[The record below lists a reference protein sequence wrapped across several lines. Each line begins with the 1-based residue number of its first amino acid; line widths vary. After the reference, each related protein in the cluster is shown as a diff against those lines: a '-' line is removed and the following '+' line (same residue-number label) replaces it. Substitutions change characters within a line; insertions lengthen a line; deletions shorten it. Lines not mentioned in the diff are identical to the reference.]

1 MQSKE
6 ERLGGGLG
14 GSLLNRIGNPLVI
27 PKPFIPIE
35 RLNMN
40 GFEELFFP
48 LLPQSS
54 NQFSREEYQREKK
67 RKKKTLTQTGTYPS
81 VNGGSVIEHQR
92 LFSNAILLCD
102 I

>member
-1 MQSKE
+1 MKDK
-6 ERLGGGLG
+6 RLRAGLKMG

-40 GFEELFFP
+40 GFEEVFFP

-54 NQFSREEYQREKK
+54 DQFSREENQ
-67 RKKKTLTQTGTYPS
+67 RKKTKQRKRDGT
-81 VNGGSVIEHQR
+81 
-92 LFSNAILLCD
+92 
-102 I
+102 